1 MASLQGKT
9 IFITG
14 GSRGIGR
21 AVALRCARDGA
32 NVVIAAKSAEPHPKL
47 GGSIHTVAQEII
59 EHGGHALPLQMDV
72 RDEQQVIDA
81 LAKAAEYFGG
91 IDVLIHNA
99 GAIHLGNVE
108 HTSIKKYDL
117 IQTLNHRGLFIAA
130 HHALPYLKQS
140 ALTSSGTAQ
149 ILSFS
154 PPINLSAHWLGMY
167 SPYALSKYGMTML
180 ILGLAEELKADGIL
194 CNSLWPA
201 TFINTAA
208 VSQNIGQDA
217 ATLMSSKPEI
227 MADAAYAILTGG
239 LGNMTGQTLL
249 DEDVLKRVGIN
260 DLTQYAC
267 SPEHIDQL
275 AKDLFVD

>member
-1 MASLQGKT
+1 MSSMQGKT

-21 AVALRCARDGA
+21 AVALRCAADGA
-32 NVVIAAKSAEPHPKL
+32 NIVIAAKSNEPHPKL

-59 EHGGHALPLQMDV
+59 EQGGQALPLQMDV
-72 RDEQQVIDA
+72 REEQQVIDA
-81 LAKAAEYFGG
+81 LAKAADHFGG

-108 HTSIKKYDL
+108 HTSVKKYDL

-130 HHALPYLKQS
+130 HHALPYLKKS
-140 ALTSSGTAQ
+140 AHGQ

-154 PPINLSAHWLGMY
+154 PPINLSAHWMGMY

-180 ILGLAEELKADGIL
+180 ILGLAEELKGHGVL

-208 VSQNIGQDA
+208 VSVNIGTDA
-217 ATLMSSKPEI
+217 ATLMSRKPEI
-227 MADAAYAILTGG
+227 MADAAHAILSGG
-239 LGNMTGQTLL
+239 LGYITGQTLL
-249 DEDVLKRVGIN
+249 DEEVLKRMGMD
-260 DLTQYAC
+260 DLSHYAC
-267 SPEHIDQL
+267 SPEHIDRL

>member
-1 MASLQGKT
+1 MSSMQGKT

-21 AVALRCARDGA
+21 AVALRCAREGA
-32 NVVIAAKSAEPHPKL
+32 NVVIAAKSNEPHPKL

-59 EHGGHALPLQMDV
+59 EQGGQALPLQVDV
-72 RDEQQVIDA
+72 REEQQVIDA
-81 LAKAAEYFGG
+81 LAKAAEHFGG
-91 IDVLIHNA
+91 IDILIHNA

-108 HTSIKKYDL
+108 NTSLKKYDL

-130 HHALPYLKQS
+130 HHALPYLKKS
-140 ALTSSGTAQ
+140 KHGQ

-154 PPINLSAHWLGMY
+154 PPINLSAHWMGMY

-180 ILGLAEELKADGIL
+180 ILGLAEELKGHGVS

-208 VSQNIGQDA
+208 VSVNIGTDA
-217 ATLMSSKPEI
+217 ATLMSRKPEI
-227 MADAAYAILTGG
+227 MADAAYAILSGG
-239 LGNMTGQTLL
+239 LGDINGQTLL
-249 DEDVLKRVGIN
+249 DEEVLNRMGVE
-260 DLTQYAC
+260 DLSEYAC
-267 SPEHIDQL
+267 SPENIDKL

>member
-1 MASLQGKT
+1 MSSMQGKT

-21 AVALRCARDGA
+21 AVALRCAREGA
-32 NVVIAAKSAEPHPKL
+32 NVVIAAKSNKPHPKL

-59 EHGGHALPLQMDV
+59 EQGGQALPLQVDV
-72 RDEQQVIDA
+72 REEQQVIDA
-81 LAKAAEYFGG
+81 LAKAAEHFGG
-91 IDVLIHNA
+91 IDILIHNA

-108 HTSIKKYDL
+108 NTSVKKYDL

-130 HHALPYLKQS
+130 HHALPYLKKS
-140 ALTSSGTAQ
+140 KHGQ

-154 PPINLSAHWLGMY
+154 PPINLSAHWMGMY

-180 ILGLAEELKADGIL
+180 ILGLAEELKGHGVS

-208 VSQNIGQDA
+208 VSVNIGTDA
-217 ATLMSSKPEI
+217 ATLMSRKPEI
-227 MADAAYAILTGG
+227 MADAAYAILSGG
-239 LGNMTGQTLL
+239 LGDINGQTLL
-249 DEDVLKRVGIN
+249 DEEVLNRMGVE
-260 DLTQYAC
+260 DLSEYAC
-267 SPEHIDQL
+267 SPEHIDKL

>member
-1 MASLQGKT
+1 MASMQGKT

-21 AVALRCARDGA
+21 AVALRCAREGA
-32 NVVIAAKSAEPHPKL
+32 NVVIAAKSNEPHPKL

-59 EHGGHALPLQMDV
+59 EQGGNALPLQVDV
-72 RDEQQVIDA
+72 REEQQVIDA
-81 LAKAAEYFGG
+81 LAKAAEHFGG

-108 HTSIKKYDL
+108 HTSVKKYDL

-130 HHALPYLKQS
+130 HHALPYLKKS
-140 ALTSSGTAQ
+140 AAGQ

-167 SPYALSKYGMTML
+167 SPYALSKYGMTL
-180 ILGLAEELKADGIL
+180 LTLGLAEELKADGVL
-194 CNSLWPA
+194 CNTLWPA

-217 ATLMSSKPEI
+217 ATLMSRKPEI
-227 MADAAYAILTGG
+227 MADAAYAILSGG
-239 LGNMTGQTLL
+239 LGDISGETLL
-249 DEDVLKRVGIN
+249 DEEVLNRMGID

-267 SPEHIDQL
+267 SPEHIEKL
-275 AKDLFVD
+275 TKDLFVD

>member
-1 MASLQGKT
+1 MRSLNGKT

-21 AVALRCARDGA
+21 SVALRCARDGA

-59 EHGGHALPLQMDV
+59 AQGGQALPLQMDV
-72 RDEQQVIDA
+72 REEQQVIDA
-81 LAKAAEYFGG
+81 LAKAAAYFGG
-91 IDVLIHNA
+91 IDILIHNA
-99 GAIHLGNVE
+99 GAIHLGNIE
-108 HTSIKKYDL
+108 NTSVKKYDL
-117 IQTLNHRGLFIAA
+117 IQSLNHRGLFVAA
-130 HHALPYLKQS
+130 HHALSYLKKS
-140 ALTSSGTAQ
+140 SSGQ

-154 PPINLSAHWLGMY
+154 PPINLSAHWMGMY

-180 ILGLAEELKADGIL
+180 ILGLAEELKADGIR

-208 VSQNIGQDA
+208 VSMNIGIDA
-217 ATLMSSKPEI
+217 ATLMSRKPEI
-227 MADAAYAILTGG
+227 MADAAYAILSGACG
-239 LGNMTGQTLL
+239 EINGETLL
-249 DEDVLKRVGIN
+249 DEEVLKRTGIE
-260 DLTQYAC
+260 DLSGYAC
-267 SPEHIDQL
+267 SPEHADQL

>member
-1 MASLQGKT
+1 MSSMQGKT

-21 AVALRCARDGA
+21 AVALRCAREGA
-32 NVVIAAKSAEPHPKL
+32 NVVIAAKSNEPHPKL

-59 EHGGHALPLQMDV
+59 EQGGQALPLQVDV
-72 RDEQQVIDA
+72 REEQQVIDA
-81 LAKAAEYFGG
+81 LAKAAEHFGG
-91 IDVLIHNA
+91 IDILIHNA

-108 HTSIKKYDL
+108 NTSVKKYDL

-130 HHALPYLKQS
+130 HHALPYLKKS
-140 ALTSSGTAQ
+140 KHGQ

-154 PPINLSAHWLGMY
+154 PPINLSAHWMGMY

-180 ILGLAEELKADGIL
+180 ILGLAEELKGHGVS

-208 VSQNIGQDA
+208 VSVNIGTDA
-217 ATLMSSKPEI
+217 ATLMSRKPEI
-227 MADAAYAILTGG
+227 MADAAYAILSGG
-239 LGNMTGQTLL
+239 LGEINGQTLL
-249 DEDVLKRVGIN
+249 DEEVLNRMGVE
-260 DLTQYAC
+260 DLSEYAC
-267 SPEHIDQL
+267 SPEHIDKL

>member
-1 MASLQGKT
+1 MSSMQGKT

-21 AVALRCARDGA
+21 AVALRCAREGA
-32 NVVIAAKSAEPHPKL
+32 NVVIAAKSNEPHPKL

-59 EHGGHALPLQMDV
+59 EQGGQALPLQVDV
-72 RDEQQVIDA
+72 REEQQVIDA
-81 LAKAAEYFGG
+81 LAKAAEHFGG
-91 IDVLIHNA
+91 IDILIHNA

-108 HTSIKKYDL
+108 NTSVKKYDL

-130 HHALPYLKQS
+130 HHALPYLKKS
-140 ALTSSGTAQ
+140 KHGQ

-154 PPINLSAHWLGMY
+154 PPINLSAHWMGMY

-180 ILGLAEELKADGIL
+180 ILGLAEELKGHGVS

-208 VSQNIGQDA
+208 VSVNIGTDA
-217 ATLMSSKPEI
+217 ATLMSRKPEI
-227 MADAAYAILTGG
+227 MADAAYAILSGG
-239 LGNMTGQTLL
+239 LGDINGQTLL
-249 DEDVLKRVGIN
+249 DEEVLNRMGVE
-260 DLTQYAC
+260 DLSEYAC
-267 SPEHIDQL
+267 SPEHIDKL

>member
-1 MASLQGKT
+1 MSSMQGKT

-21 AVALRCARDGA
+21 AVALRCAREGA
-32 NVVIAAKSAEPHPKL
+32 NIVIAAKSNEPHPKL

-59 EHGGHALPLQMDV
+59 EQGGQALPLQMDV
-72 RDEQQVIDA
+72 REEQQVIDA
-81 LAKAAEYFGG
+81 LAKAADHFGG

-99 GAIHLGNVE
+99 GAIHLGNVA
-108 HTSIKKYDL
+108 HTSVKKYDL

-130 HHALPYLKQS
+130 HHALPHLKKS
-140 ALTSSGTAQ
+140 AHGQ

-167 SPYALSKYGMTML
+167 SPYALSKYGMTL
-180 ILGLAEELKADGIL
+180 LTLGLAEELKTDGVL
-194 CNSLWPA
+194 CNTLWPA

-208 VSQNIGQDA
+208 VSQNIGADA
-217 ATLMSSKPEI
+217 ATLMSRKPEI
-227 MADAAYAILTGG
+227 MADAAYAILSGG
-239 LGNMTGQTLL
+239 LGNISGETLL
-249 DEDVLKRVGIN
+249 DEEVLKRIGID

-267 SPEHIDQL
+267 SPEHIEKL

>member
-1 MASLQGKT
+1 MSSMQGKT

-21 AVALRCARDGA
+21 AVALRCAREGA
-32 NVVIAAKSAEPHPKL
+32 NVVIAAKSNEPHPKL

-59 EHGGHALPLQMDV
+59 EQGGQALPLQVDV
-72 RDEQQVIDA
+72 REEQQVIDA
-81 LAKAAEYFGG
+81 LAKAAEHFGG

-108 HTSIKKYDL
+108 NTSVKKYDL

-130 HHALPYLKQS
+130 HHALPYLKKS
-140 ALTSSGTAQ
+140 KHGQ

-154 PPINLSAHWLGMY
+154 PPINLSAHWMGMY

-180 ILGLAEELKADGIL
+180 ILGLAEELKGHGVS

-208 VSQNIGQDA
+208 VSVNIGTDA
-217 ATLMSSKPEI
+217 ATLMSRKPEI
-227 MADAAYAILTGG
+227 MADAAYAILSGG
-239 LGNMTGQTLL
+239 LGEINGQTLL
-249 DEDVLKRVGIN
+249 DEEVLNRMGVE
-260 DLTQYAC
+260 DLSEYAC
-267 SPEHIDQL
+267 SPEHIDKL